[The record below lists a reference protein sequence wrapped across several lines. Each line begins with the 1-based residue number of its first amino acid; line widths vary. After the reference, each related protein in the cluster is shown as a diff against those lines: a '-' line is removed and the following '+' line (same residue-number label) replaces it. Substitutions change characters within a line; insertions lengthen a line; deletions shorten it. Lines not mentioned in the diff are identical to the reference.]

1 MTDSGAGRPRLIS
14 LVLATVERTAKL
26 SLFLE
31 ALDCQTYRDFELIVV
46 DQNSDARLDAV
57 LSRYADRFRLVHLR
71 CEPGVS
77 RARNCGLGSAKGDV
91 LGFPDDDCRY
101 PRDLLKKVADSL
113 EAHPPWHGVT
123 GRCLL
128 ENSDRDHAG
137 IARFGQ
143 KAGVLTPL
151 GIWTRSC
158 AATLFVRCQ
167 VIDRT
172 GLFDESLGPG
182 SGTPWG
188 AAEDMDYVLRVLQK
202 GFTIHYDPDL
212 AVIHPSPPSLQEETA
227 YQRAFTYGMG
237 TGRVLRLHNQPFWF
251 VFQLWLRAA
260 GGAVISFLRMNPR
273 AALFYL
279 RSLQGRVLG
288 WLSTQ
293 PRTK

>member
-1 MTDSGAGRPRLIS
+1 MLIS
-14 LVLATVERTAKL
+14 LVLATVERTGKL

-31 ALDCQTYRDFELIVV
+31 ALASQTYLDFELVVV

-57 LSRYADRFRLVHLR
+57 LSECADRFRIIHLR
-71 CEPGVS
+71 CERGVS
-77 RARNCGLGSAKGDV
+77 RARNRGLGSANGDV

-101 PRDLLKKVADSL
+101 PPDLLQKVADSL
-113 EAHPPWHGVT
+113 GSHPLWHGVT
-123 GRCLL
+123 GRCLV
-128 ENSDRDHAG
+128 ENSDRNHAG

-151 GIWTRSC
+151 GIWTRSS
-158 AATLFVRCQ
+158 AATLFVRRQ
-167 VIDRT
+167 VMDQT

-212 AVIHPSPPSLQEETA
+212 VVIHPSPPSLREEMA

-237 TGRVLRLHNQPFWF
+237 TGRVLRIHNQPFWF

-260 GGAVISFLRMNPR
+260 GRAVISFLRMNPR
-273 AALFYL
+273 ATLFYL

-288 WLSTQ
+288 WLSPE

>member
-1 MTDSGAGRPRLIS
+1 MLIS
-14 LVLATVERTAKL
+14 LVLATVERTASL

-31 ALDCQTYRDFELIVV
+31 ALKVQTYRDFELIVV
-46 DQNSDARLDAV
+46 DQNSDDRLDAV
-57 LSRYADRFRLVHLR
+57 LSEYSDRFRIIHLR
-71 CEPGVS
+71 CERGVS
-77 RARNCGLGSAKGDV
+77 RARNRGLGSAKGDV

-101 PRDLLKKVADSL
+101 PPGLLQEVAHSL
-113 EAHPPWHGVT
+113 GSHPVWHGVT
-123 GRCLL
+123 GRCLV

-137 IARFGQ
+137 TARFGH
-143 KAGVLTPL
+143 KAGILTPL
-151 GIWTRSC
+151 RIWTRSC
-158 AATLFVRCQ
+158 AATLFVRRR

-212 AVIHPSPPSLQEETA
+212 AVIHPSPPSLQEEMA
-227 YQRAFTYGMG
+227 YQRAFDYGMG
-237 TGRVLRLHNQPFWF
+237 TGRVLRIHSQPFWF

-260 GGAVISFLRMNPR
+260 GRAVISFLRMNPR

-288 WLSTQ
+288 WLSPE

>member
-1 MTDSGAGRPRLIS
+1 MLIS
-14 LVLATVERTAKL
+14 LVLATVERTTRL
-26 SLFLE
+26 SPFLE
-31 ALDCQTYRDFELIVV
+31 ALASQTYPNFELIVV
-46 DQNSDARLDAV
+46 DQNPDARLNAI
-57 LSRYADRFRLVHLR
+57 LSGYADRFRVMHLR

-113 EAHPPWHGVT
+113 EAHPAWHGVT
-123 GRCLL
+123 GRCLI

-137 IARFGQ
+137 IARFGH

-158 AATLFVRCQ
+158 AATLFVRRQ

-172 GLFDESLGPG
+172 GLFDECLGPG

-212 AVIHPSPPSLQEETA
+212 VVIHPSPPSLREEMA
-227 YQRAFTYGMG
+227 YQRAFIYGMG
-237 TGRVLRLHNQPFWF
+237 TGRVLRINNQPFWF
-251 VFQLWLRAA
+251 VSQLWLRAA
-260 GGAVISFLRMNPR
+260 GRAAISFLRMNPR
-273 AALFYL
+273 AAKFYF

-288 WLSTQ
+288 WLSPE